1 MVECLERLK
10 RSTDAQQV
18 VEQTS
23 ALDESQKPANR
34 PGEVIARI
42 GDRQITSGD
51 LQYELSR
58 MPVYLREQ
66 FQSSEQKIEFLK
78 EYIVQEL
85 LFDSAKRKGLDK
97 DQEVREGIRQA
108 EKSLM
113 AQKLLQQEIE
123 KESKLDN
130 YTNADVEL
138 YYQANKDKYAE
149 KDEAG
154 KVVRTPSFGEVQ
166 ERAAQ
171 DFIQQKQQEAYSNLI
186 ERLMKTKD
194 VQIYENKFK

>member
-1 MVECLERLK
+1 
-10 RSTDAQQV
+10 
-18 VEQTS
+18 
-23 ALDESQKPANR
+23 
-34 PGEVIARI
+34 
-42 GDRQITSGD
+42 
-51 LQYELSR
+51 
-58 MPVYLREQ
+58 MPVYVREQ
-66 FQSSEQKIEFLK
+66 IQTLDQKVGFLK

-97 DQEVREGIRQA
+97 DQEVREGILQA

-123 KESKLDN
+123 KESNLEN

-138 YYQANKDKYAE
+138 YYKANKDKYAE
-149 KDEAG
+149 KDEEG
-154 KVVRTPSFGEVQ
+154 NIIRTPSFGEVR
-166 ERAAQ
+166 ERVAQ
-171 DFIQQKQQEAYSNLI
+171 DFIQQKQQEAYSSLV